1 MQKWPFYERRC
12 DALASPQ
19 PPPQQ
24 RIIAAKNL
32 LIWVNKEWQKEKK
45 TKLAH
50 SQYYNLKRKKKNS
63 YINRIVVL
71 RNDYDSQQWWYP
83 KEFCDVDPWGLHQDI
98 ECSSHMEMRQDCPA
112 LGTFGLIRW
121 WDPLLTT
128 LLALV
133 AFSLLLLLLFL
144 RQWWPSRSQH
154 RSQALKTNGHQGK
167 TEVKVGKIRA
177 IRCCHCSLQLG
188 S

>member
-19 PPPQQ
+19 PHPQQ

-32 LIWVNKEWQKEKK
+32 LIWVNKEWQKEDEIS
-45 TKLAH
+45 TLT
-50 SQYYNLKRKKKNS
+50 NITIWRKKKNS